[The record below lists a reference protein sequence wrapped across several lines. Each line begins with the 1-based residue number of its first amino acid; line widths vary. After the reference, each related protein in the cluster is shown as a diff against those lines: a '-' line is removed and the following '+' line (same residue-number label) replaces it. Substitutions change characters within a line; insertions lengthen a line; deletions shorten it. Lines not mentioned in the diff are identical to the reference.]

1 MAKIYHNPRCG
12 KSRQTLKLLE
22 DNNIPVEVILY
33 LKDIPDVKELTS
45 VVNKLKIKPKD
56 LIRKGEKIYK
66 EKFADQEL
74 SDKEWIQVMVD
85 HPILIERPIV
95 IEGRKAKIGRPPEQV
110 LELFS

>member
-22 DNNIPVEVILY
+22 EKNIPVEVILY
-33 LKDIPDVKELTS
+33 LKDIPDEKELTS
-45 VVNKLKIKPKD
+45 VLKKLKMKPKD
-56 LIRKGEKIYK
+56 LIRKGEKIFQ
-66 EKFADQEL
+66 EKYANMEL
-74 SDKEWIQVMVD
+74 SDNDWIQAMAE

-95 IEGRKAKIGRPPEQV
+95 IEGQKAKIGRPPEQV